1 MQVPV
6 STRLNGR
13 VLVVTIDNPPVNAL
27 GTEVRHGLEDALRQ
41 AQDASVAAVVL
52 LGAGRHFI
60 AGADI
65 REFGKP
71 PQTPF
76 LPDVCNHIEACAK
89 PVVAALH
96 GSVLGGGLEVAMAA
110 HYRIARTDARLGLPE
125 VNLGLMPGA
134 GGTQR
139 APRLIGAGAALDLIL
154 SGKPVNGAR
163 ALALGLVDRLAQT
176 EDLEAEALAY
186 ANDLLAAGG
195 RPRRT
200 RDLAIADAD
209 AARRVVT
216 DARATQ
222 AKKAVGLFSPHR
234 IVDAVEAAIEKPFEE
249 GLAVERRL
257 FLQCMASPQRK
268 GLIHAFFAEREVA
281 KVPELAGIQP
291 RPLER
296 VGVVGGGT
304 MGAGIAVA
312 CLRGGFEV
320 TMVERD
326 EANCARGRQNVE
338 KLLAAWLARGRISST
353 EHDRLLGAF
362 ITTTEYARLGNA
374 DLVIEAVFEDLKVK
388 QAVFAG
394 FDRVCKPGAVLA
406 SNTSYLD
413 VNVLAAGTPRP
424 ADVIGLHFF
433 SPAHVMKLL
442 EIVVADRTAQ
452 DVVATAFAL
461 ARKLGKTAVR
471 AGVCDGFIGN
481 RILACYRQVAYRLI
495 EAGATPYAV
504 DAAVRHFGY
513 PIGPF
518 QMFDLAGGDIG
529 WAMRKR
535 QAATRDPRDHYVRI
549 PDVLCERGWFGQKT
563 GQGWYRYAPGSRA
576 GEEDPEVLALIEEE
590 RRRAGVTPRA
600 IDADEILQRYLA
612 AMINAGADVVNDGIA
627 LRPLDVDVVLMA
639 GYGFP
644 RHRGGPMAYAD
655 EIGLPKVLAD
665 VRRFAV
671 EDARFWKPSPLLAR
685 LVGEGRNFASLN
697 AAH

>member
-1 MQVPV
+1 MQAPV
-6 STRLNGR
+6 STRLHDR
-13 VLVVTIDNPPVNAL
+13 VLIVTIDNPPVNAL
-27 GTEVRHGLEDALRQ
+27 GAEVRRGLNEALQR
-41 AQDASVAAVVL
+41 AQDPAVAAVLL

-65 REFGKP
+65 REFGQP
-71 PQTPF
+71 PRSPF
-76 LPDVCNHIEACAK
+76 LPDVCNRIEACAK

-110 HYRIARTDARLGLPE
+110 HYRIARADARLGLPE
-125 VNLGLMPGA
+125 VHLGLMPGA

-139 APRLIGAGAALDLIL
+139 APRLIGARAALDLIL
-154 SGKPVNGAR
+154 SGKPVSGAR
-163 ALALGLVDRLAQT
+163 AQALGLVDRLAQA
-176 EDLEAEALAY
+176 EDLQAEALAY
-186 ANDLLAAGG
+186 VDALLAAGG
-195 RPRRT
+195 GPRRT
-200 RDLAIADAD
+200 RELAIADAGT
-209 AARRVVT
+209 ALQMVAE
-216 DARATQ
+216 ARAAQ
-222 AKKAVGLFSPHR
+222 AKKAAGLFSPQR

-249 GLAVERRL
+249 GLKVERQL
-257 FLQCMASPQRK
+257 FMQCMESPQRR
-268 GLIHAFFAEREVA
+268 GLVHAFFAEREVA

-291 RPLER
+291 RPLEN

-312 CLRGGFEV
+312 CLRGGLKV

-326 EANCARGRQNVE
+326 APNCARGRQNVE
-338 KLLAAWLARGRISST
+338 KLIAAWLAKGRINQA
-353 EHDRLLGAF
+353 EHARLLGAF
-362 ITTTEYARLGNA
+362 DATTEYARLGQA
-374 DLVIEAVFEDLKVK
+374 DLVIEAVFEDLQVK
-388 QAVFAG
+388 QAVFAEL
-394 FDRVCKPGAVLA
+394 DRACKPGAVLA

-413 VNVLAAGTPRP
+413 VNVLAAGTSRP

-442 EIVVADRTAQ
+442 EIVVADETAK

-461 ARKLGKTAVR
+461 ARRLGKTAVR

-481 RILACYRQVAYRLI
+481 RILACYRQVAYRLV
-495 EAGATPYAV
+495 EDGATPYAV

-563 GQGWYRYAPGSRA
+563 GRGWYRYAAGTRA
-576 GEEDPEVLALIEEE
+576 GTEDPEVLALIEAE
-590 RRRAGVTPRA
+590 RKRAGVTPRSFGEE
-600 IDADEILQRYLA
+600 EILERYLA
-612 AMINAGADVVNDGIA
+612 AMINAGADVVHDGIA

-655 EIGLPKVLAD
+655 TVGLPKVLAD
-665 VRRFAV
+665 IRRFAS
-671 EDARFWKPSPLLAR
+671 EDARFWRPSPLLVR
-685 LVGEGRNFASLN
+685 LVDEGRNFASLN
-697 AAH
+697 G